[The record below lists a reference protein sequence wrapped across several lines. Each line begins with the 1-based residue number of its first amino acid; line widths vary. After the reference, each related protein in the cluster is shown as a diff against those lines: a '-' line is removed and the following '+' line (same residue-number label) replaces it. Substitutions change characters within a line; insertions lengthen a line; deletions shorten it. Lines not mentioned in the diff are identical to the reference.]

1 MKKQLFSIVGVLFTM
16 VAVLA
21 FVYVNNN
28 LISNNDL
35 LKENI
40 NALADEHS
48 SSAGKCLAPA
58 VYEYDNDLFEDKK
71 NFIRCG
77 DCIWV
82 KGSNPPY
89 TTC

>member
-40 NALADEHS
+40 NALADEH
-48 SSAGKCLAPA
+48 
-58 VYEYDNDLFEDKK
+58 
-71 NFIRCG
+71 G
-77 DCIWV
+77 DF
-82 KGSNPPY
+82 S
-89 TTC
+89 

>member
-1 MKKQLFSIVGVLFTM
+1 MNKNLFSIVGAGFTM
-16 VAVLA
+16 IAVLTI
-21 FVYVNNN
+21 VYVNNN
-28 LISNNDL
+28 SGTQRELFKANV
-35 LKENI
+35 E
-40 NALADEHS
+40 ALAEEHS
-48 SSAGKCLAPA
+48 SSVGKCLAPA

-82 KGSNPPY
+82 KGSNPQY